1 MEKLMLVMIASLV
14 SGSSMNTLECPQ
26 SDHCFRPAFNAELKR
41 VKPAGFGA
49 FTYQNAVSKK
59 DHKVKKKLI
68 FIDWRRL
75 YWGKLSDLVYGP
87 HELQGDDPQEDVREI
102 VDSQDQ
108 DIYSIDTQDA
118 LEFARELRQELKSF
132 ARQYGFQIVWRKK
145 PSDIRDGTDAFLE
158 YWDRGF
164 SQRAPGKTISFAQLC
179 ALSAQTIKPQNSASR
194 KRA

>member
-1 MEKLMLVMIASLV
+1 MNAS
-14 SGSSMNTLECPQ
+14 SGMKG
-26 SDHCFRPAFNAELKR
+26 DHCFRPAFNAELKR
-41 VKPAGFGA
+41 VKPAGFGT

-59 DHKVKKKLI
+59 DHKVKKKPI

-87 HELQGDDPQEDVREI
+87 QELQGDDSQEDLREI
-102 VDSQDQ
+102 VDSQHQ
-108 DIYSIDTQDA
+108 DISSIDTQDA
-118 LEFARELRQELKSF
+118 LEFAKELRQELKSF

-145 PSDIRDGTDAFLE
+145 PSSVRDGTDAFLE

-179 ALSAQTIKPQNSASR
+179 ALSTQTIKPQNSASR